1 MTVLDQES
9 QVVKLDEW
17 DKYKNCRA
25 WSTSAAYGCVPNQRA
40 AIRPSCRPCPG
51 VVTQGE
57 TVDETLE
64 NVKEAFRGVVAEYA
78 ESKQE
83 IPWCHDIIRQKP
95 HDAIEKWILVNV

>member
-17 DKYKNCRA
+17 KKSDLSGLVYECRV
-25 WSTSAAYGCVPNQRA
+25 WVCPEPEGGFSAIVP
-40 AIRPSCRPCPG
+40 SLPG
-51 VVTQGE
+51 VVSQGE

-64 NVKEAFRGVVAEYA
+64 NVKEAFRGAVAEYA
-78 ESKQE
+78 ESKDD
-83 IPWCHDIIRQKP
+83 IPWRQGMECQKP